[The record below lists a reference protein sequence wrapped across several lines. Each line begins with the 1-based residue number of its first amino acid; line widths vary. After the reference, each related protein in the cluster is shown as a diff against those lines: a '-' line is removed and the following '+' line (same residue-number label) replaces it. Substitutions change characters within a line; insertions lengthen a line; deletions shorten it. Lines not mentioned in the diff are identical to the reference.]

1 MDSAYARLLQQQ
13 QLFLQLQILSQQK
26 HQQQNHSH
34 QSQCPQS
41 QSFSYQPIHQHLSN
55 KWVLHMYI
63 YIYNFKFQIWSGYS
77 KFSPIIMDET
87 LSDFCLTVG
96 ISFRQT
102 SEQQTPC
109 SSSAATSTE
118 NSNSSSPVKTTYCST
133 SNMTPVRPGPL
144 PANLDDLKVLNAL
157 IWRHFTQLYV
167 QYLHRVKL

>member
-1 MDSAYARLLQQQ
+1 
-13 QLFLQLQILSQQK
+13 
-26 HQQQNHSH
+26 
-34 QSQCPQS
+34 
-41 QSFSYQPIHQHLSN
+41 
-55 KWVLHMYI
+55 MYI

-167 QYLHRVKL
+167 QYLHRVKLYHCSLYRYRKRSEELGSSLVLSKFSCFFLATGV